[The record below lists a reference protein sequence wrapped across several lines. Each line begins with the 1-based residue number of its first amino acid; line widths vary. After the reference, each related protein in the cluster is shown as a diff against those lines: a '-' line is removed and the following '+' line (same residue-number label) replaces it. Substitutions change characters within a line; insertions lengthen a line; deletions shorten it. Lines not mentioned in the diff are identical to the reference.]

1 LKRALRS
8 GDAAFLSQVPESDL
22 GEASRLGP
30 GGAYCLA
37 RHFAKLGLEDRATLL
52 YSLEW
57 RSRSGIAS
65 DLAGRELMASSSGSG
80 DWEGSLSVAS
90 EFLKRR
96 EKDPE
101 ALFMRLEALIRL
113 GRDAEALR
121 GILPWQ
127 DYSRPAAAR
136 AYAAVASLRLGRPQG
151 RGELISLIREGRD
164 PAALRALNDVLGSR
178 APDAPALVDA
188 RELDLLR
195 GRCLVIGKEY
205 QAAALAFGPEAFSPD
220 ISAALASDIG
230 KAWLFGG
237 RAEEGASSFAA
248 LAEKIPPARAEPR
261 ALALLYAGRCL
272 LSLGKKDAA
281 LASLRESYRIAP
293 RGSAK
298 DAALWF
304 LVDGAASLKEAAGL
318 VRSGAASWSEPAY
331 FDDSLVALIGRAL
344 SESAY
349 GQLSLLSRDAS
360 AYLSPG
366 IAERL
371 SYLTRRLGLGGAE
384 KSGAANGNE
393 SLDPGNSGLSGIS
406 YYAIMSSVL
415 DSRAMSIPPGDA
427 IPSAEAPKAASEEE
441 KFVGCLVEYGLAS
454 EAAAFARLRPEA
466 VGEGFLRGYAAF
478 SNGRGYPTDSA
489 RLIGVVMGR
498 PGYALRASDLECA
511 YPRPWPSEVEAAAA
525 EFRLSPFLL
534 YALLRTESAFDPD
547 AASAAGAMG
556 LAQLMP
562 ETAAGVASRLKA
574 GTPDLLDPATSIR
587 LGAAYLR
594 QLIDYFD
601 GDQMQALLAY
611 NGGMGRVRR
620 WLKEGP
626 ALATDL
632 FLETVPLGET
642 RDYGRKVLAAQAV
655 YGYLYGGASM
665 RDTVLGLYPG
675 IGRH

>member
-8 GDAAFLSQVPESDL
+8 GDAAFLAQVPDADL

-37 RHFAKLGLEDRATLL
+37 RHFGRLGLEDRATLL

-57 RSRSGIAS
+57 RSRSGVAS
-65 DLAGRELMASSSGSG
+65 ELAGRELMAAGSGSG
-80 DWEGSLSVAS
+80 DWEGSLSVAT

-96 EKDPE
+96 PKDPE
-101 ALFMRLEALIRL
+101 ALFARLEALVRL
-113 GRDAEALR
+113 GRDSDALR
-121 GILPWQ
+121 GILPWR

-136 AYAAVASLRLGRPQG
+136 AYAALASLRLALPQG
-151 RGELISLIREGRD
+151 RDEVIFLIREGRD
-164 PAALRALNDVLGSR
+164 PAALKALNDVLGSR
-178 APDAPALVDA
+178 DPGAPALVDT
-188 RELDLLR
+188 RELGLLR
-195 GRCLVIGKEY
+195 ARCLVIGKEY
-205 QAAALAFGPEAFSPD
+205 QAAALAFGPEAFDPD
-220 ISAALASDIG
+220 VSAALASDIG

-237 RAEEGASSFAA
+237 RAEEGARSFAA
-248 LAEKIPPARAEPR
+248 LAEKIPQARAEPR

-272 LSLGKKDAA
+272 LSLGKQEAA
-281 LASLRESYRIAP
+281 LSSLRESYRIAP
-293 RGSAK
+293 RGSVK

-304 LVDGAASLKEAAGL
+304 LVDGAASLKEAVGL
-318 VRSGAASWSEPAY
+318 VRSGAASWSDPAY

-349 GQLSLLSRDAS
+349 GELALLYRDATP
-360 AYLSPG
+360 YLSPG
-366 IAERL
+366 MAERL

-384 KSGAANGNE
+384 KRGAGAGDGR
-393 SLDPGNSGLSGIS
+393 LDPGDPGLSGIS
-406 YYAIMSSVL
+406 YYAIMTSVL
-415 DSRAMSIPPGDA
+415 EARAMSIPPGDA
-427 IPSAEAPKAASEEE
+427 IPSAEAPKAASPEE
-441 KFVGCLVEYGLAS
+441 KFVGSLVEYGLAG
-454 EAAAFARLRPEA
+454 EAAAYARSRPEA
-466 VGEGFLRGYAAF
+466 VGDGFLRGYAAF
-478 SNGRGYPTDSA
+478 SKGRGYPADSA

-511 YPRPWPSEVEAAAA
+511 YPRPWPAEVEAAAA
-525 EFRLSPFLL
+525 EFRLPPFLL
-534 YALLRTESAFDPD
+534 YALLRTESAFDPA
-547 AASAAGAMG
+547 AASSAGAIG

-574 GTPDLLDPATSIR
+574 GAPDLLDPATSIR

-601 GDQMQALLAY
+601 GDGMKALLAY

-620 WLKEGP
+620 WMKENP
-626 ALATDL
+626 ALETDL
-632 FLETVPLGET
+632 LLETVPLGET

-665 RDTVLGLYPG
+665 RDTVLGLYPD